1 MTAFALLMALT
12 PVAAYL
18 AIVGLVR
25 WTGVAIVTTSAR
37 EIAALAMAAS
47 GFLAIGPAQLFFP
60 SSAALLVGPAVW
72 LTLASLLALVVTL
85 IGILRQPSLIVF
97 GRTSQQ
103 TFPVLVDVCRELDPQ
118 LETSSDVAEVY
129 LPSMRIRLRID
140 PSVGSDACRVTSFP
154 RIDSIRFWQA
164 LLVGLR
170 RGLGGQK
177 RPRRFAGAVT
187 LCIAVTLVLFPM
199 LAGFADPV
207 KLVGDFREWLFQ

>member
-1 MTAFALLMALT
+1 MTAFTLLMSMT

-25 WTGVAIVTTSAR
+25 WTGIAIVTTSAR

-85 IGILRQPSLIVF
+85 IGILRPPSLVVF
-97 GRTSQQ
+97 GRTSSQ
-103 TFPVLVDVCRELDPQ
+103 TFPALVEVCRELDPQ
-118 LETSSDVAEVY
+118 IETSSDVAEIY
-129 LPSMRIRLRID
+129 LPSMRIRLRVD

-154 RIDSIRFWQA
+154 RVDSIRFWQA
-164 LLVGLR
+164 MLVGLR
-170 RGLGGQK
+170 RSLAGQT
-177 RPRRFAGAVT
+177 RPRRFAGGLT
-187 LCIAVTLVLFPM
+187 LTIAVVLVAFPM
-199 LAGFADPV
+199 LAGFSDPV
-207 KLVGDFREWLFQ
+207 ALASDFREWLFQ